1 MHNKAWLIKV
11 SIVAV
16 ISLICIAVL
25 ALGIFMRT
33 LFPSPIS
40 KSNMENEF
48 LSNKDI
54 ITSTTNYLVDQK
66 YPNIYITSNYVK
78 GKMSVSNNSNETSKM
93 VNIPSD
99 SIAKNIATLFSKHK
113 YEVITKTDSYI
124 YFQRWSNRDY
134 GRGIVYS
141 INGIPP
147 ENNLIIKIEPLNE
160 KNWYFY
166 EEK

>member
-1 MHNKAWLIKV
+1 MSNKTWFFKI

-25 ALGIFMRT
+25 ALAIFMKT
-33 LFPSPIS
+33 LFPAPIS

-48 LSNKDI
+48 VSNKNM
-54 ITSTTNYLVDQK
+54 ITNITNYLVSQE
-66 YPNIYITSNYVK
+66 YPDIYITSNYVK

-99 SIAKNIATLFSKHK
+99 SIAENIDTLFYKHK
-113 YEVITKTDSYI
+113 YEVITKKDNYI

-147 ENNLIIKIEPLNE
+147 ENDLIIKIEPLNE